1 MGEENDEIFWK
12 MSKWEIENK
21 KKIKICSLI
30 KKKLISEMQ
39 KHFYILLSSKQTLSQ
54 VQNEH
59 FRPLDR

>member
-30 KKKLISEMQ
+30 KKKMNFGNAETFL
-39 KHFYILLSSKQTLSQ
+39 HFIK
-54 VQNEH
+54 
-59 FRPLDR
+59 F